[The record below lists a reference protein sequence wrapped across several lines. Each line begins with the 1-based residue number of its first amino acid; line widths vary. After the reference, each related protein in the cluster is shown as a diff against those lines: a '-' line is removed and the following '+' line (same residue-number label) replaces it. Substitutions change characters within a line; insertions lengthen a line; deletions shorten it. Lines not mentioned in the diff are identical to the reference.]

1 MITVDITKRLSG
13 SGGPLDLAF
22 KTTIES
28 GEFVTLFGPSGAG
41 KTSVLR
47 MLAGLVKPDTG
58 RITIDDQIWFD
69 AAAKTSVRTQDRN
82 IGMVFQEYALFPNMT
97 VRENL
102 EFAIQKGK
110 QNSAV
115 DEMLDII
122 DLSQLAD
129 VKPSRLSG
137 GQKQRIALGRA
148 LLRQPRVL
156 LLDEPFS
163 AVDMAMQL
171 RLNTY
176 LRNVLSER
184 RLTTI
189 LVSHDMATVLQLSH
203 RVIILENGMMLREGA
218 ANEVLPLDSLRS
230 LIR

>member
-1 MITVDITKRLSG
+1 MIKVDITKKLSG
-13 SGGPLDLAF
+13 AGGPLHLTF
-22 KTTIES
+22 NTTVAE

-58 RITIDDQIWFD
+58 TISVNDQVWFD
-69 AAAKTSVRTQDRN
+69 GNSQRNVRPQDRN
-82 IGMVFQEYALFPNMT
+82 VGMVFQEYALFPNMT

-102 EFAIQKGK
+102 EFALPNGQAAT
-110 QNSAV
+110 SVA
-115 DEMLDII
+115 EMLDVIE
-122 DLSQLAD
+122 LSQLAN
-129 VKPSRLSG
+129 VKPSHLSG
-137 GQKQRIALGRA
+137 GQKQRVALGRA

-163 AVDMAMQL
+163 AVDISMQL
-171 RLNTY
+171 RLNEY
-176 LRNVLSER
+176 LRQVLSAK

-189 LVSHDMATVLQLSH
+189 LVSHDMATVMQLSH
-203 RVIILENGMMLREGA
+203 RVIILENGSILREGI
-218 ANEVLPLDSLRS
+218 ANEVLPLASLRS